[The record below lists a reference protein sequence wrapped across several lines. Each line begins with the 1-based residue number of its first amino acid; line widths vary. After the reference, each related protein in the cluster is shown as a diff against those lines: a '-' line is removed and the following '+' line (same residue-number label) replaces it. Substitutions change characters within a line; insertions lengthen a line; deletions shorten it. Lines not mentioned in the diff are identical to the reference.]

1 MLPRA
6 RRSDPARP
14 GRPQGLDPI
23 VVGEMTRVAVIRN
36 PESHG
41 NRMNPP
47 GPTPEGV
54 RLAEPFGRDA
64 LRTVLEDFAREGLDL
79 LVIDGGDGT
88 VRDVIS
94 LLPHTFG
101 EDLPLLA
108 VLPSGKTNV
117 LAIDL
122 GTQRDWRLEEAL
134 NAARQAEPRIKSRPP
149 LRISWVDGHR
159 PCLQGFFFGVGALV
173 KATNLSQKV
182 HKVGFFHNLA
192 VGVTIATATLGALF
206 GGARDEW
213 REGVPAKLTLDGETQ
228 PGEERFAIVAT
239 ALKRLPFGLKP
250 FGEPREGLKILDV
263 DAPPRK
269 LLKAMPLVLSGKA
282 EPKLESMGYRRRD
295 PQMVGLAGCA
305 PFVLDGEVF
314 EGGELVIALGP
325 ALRFLVG

>member
-1 MLPRA
+1 
-6 RRSDPARP
+6 
-14 GRPQGLDPI
+14 
-23 VVGEMTRVAVIRN
+23 MTRIAVIRN
-36 PESHG
+36 PKSHG

-47 GPTPEGV
+47 GPTPDGV

-122 GTQRDWRLEEAL
+122 GAQRDWRLEEAL
-134 NAARQAEPRIKSRPP
+134 NAARRAEPRIKERPP
-149 LRISWVDGHR
+149 LRISWTDSHR
-159 PCLQGFFFGVGALV
+159 PCLQGFFFGVGAPV

-192 VGVTIATATLGALF
+192 VAVTIFTATFGALF

-213 REGVPAKLTLDGETQ
+213 REGVPARLSLDGEAQ
-228 PGEERFAIVAT
+228 PGEERFAVVAT

-250 FGEPREGLKILDV
+250 FGAPREGLKVLDV

-269 LLKAMPLVLSGKA
+269 LLKALPMVLSGKA

-295 PQMVGLAGCA
+295 AQNVALAGCA

-314 EGGELVIALGP
+314 EGGELVITLGP

>member
-1 MLPRA
+1 
-6 RRSDPARP
+6 
-14 GRPQGLDPI
+14 
-23 VVGEMTRVAVIRN
+23 MTRVGVVRN
-36 PESHG
+36 PRSHG
-41 NRMNPP
+41 NRIRPP
-47 GPTPEGV
+47 GPPPEGV
-54 RLAEPFGRDA
+54 RLVEPIGREA
-64 LRTVLEDFAREGLDL
+64 LKTALDDFARDGLDL

-122 GTQRDWRLEEAL
+122 GTPGDWRLEEAL
-134 NAARQAEPRIKSRPP
+134 IAARRAEPTVKSRPP

-159 PCLQGFFFGVGALV
+159 PCLQGFFFGVGAPV
-173 KATNLSQKV
+173 KATNLSQTV

-192 VGVTIATATLGALF
+192 VAVTIVTATLGALF

-213 REGVPAKLTLDGETQ
+213 REGVPAKLILDGEAQ
-228 PGEERFAIVAT
+228 PGGDRFAVVAT

-250 FGEPREGLKILDV
+250 FGAPREGLKLLDV
-263 DAPPRK
+263 DAPPRR
-269 LLKAMPLVLSGKA
+269 LLKAVPMVLSGKA

-295 PQMVGLAGCA
+295 PNQVGLGGGA

-314 EGGELVIALGP
+314 EGGDLMIGLGP